1 MSLAYRPQ
9 DKRRFSREEVCFRCE
24 IAGQDFGPV
33 SGLIVNISPLGCML
47 RCSAPVQRG
56 ISVHFTLPVAG
67 RIDGRIVWAVGG
79 RMGLEFDEEIDAP
92 PYLAMLDQLR
102 RPGDEMGIY

>member
-1 MSLAYRPQ
+1 MPLAYRSQ

-24 IAGQDFGPV
+24 FAGPDFGPV
-33 SGLIVNISPLGCML
+33 IGLIVNISPLGCMV
-47 RCSAPVQRG
+47 RCSAPVPSDARVQ
-56 ISVHFTLPVAG
+56 FALPVAG
-67 RIDGRIVWAVGG
+67 HIDGRVVWAVGG
-79 RMGLEFDEEIDAP
+79 RMGIEFDEEIDAA